1 VSVPFLDVRAQDA
14 EVGTAVRAAVS
25 AVLADQ
31 QFVLGAHV
39 ERFEAAMASYC
50 GVAHAVGVGS
60 GTDALALALS
70 ALGVRP
76 GTRVLTTPFSFFATA
91 STIVR
96 LGAVPV
102 FADVDPRTLNL
113 DPTAAA
119 AALARAAGPVA
130 GIVVVDLFGRLAE
143 MAALQAL
150 ADRHGLWLLEDAA
163 QAIGARADGRRAG
176 AFGRAG
182 CLSFY
187 PTKNLGGIGDGGMLV
202 SADAE
207 IAARVRR
214 DRAHGL
220 IAPYVHE
227 AIGLCSRLDAVQ
239 GAALLAKL
247 PRLDAW
253 NERRRAV
260 AGWYAAHFR
269 ARGLAD
275 TAGAPVGLP
284 EPAGDAHVFH
294 VYSIR
299 ARGRDALVR
308 ALAAAGVGTQV
319 YYRVPLHRQ
328 VPLAACAEIPAGVP
342 EAERAAGEVVALPI
356 YPQLAEEHVVRVVDA
371 IESFYRSGGAD

>member
-1 VSVPFLDVRAQDA
+1 
-14 EVGTAVRAAVS
+14 
-25 AVLADQ
+25 
-31 QFVLGAHV
+31 
-39 ERFEAAMASYC
+39 
-50 GVAHAVGVGS
+50 
-60 GTDALALALS
+60 
-70 ALGVRP
+70 
-76 GTRVLTTPFSFFATA
+76 

-202 SADAE
+202 TADAE

-239 GAALLAKL
+239 GAALLAK
-247 PRLDAW
+247 
-253 NERRRAV
+253 
-260 AGWYAAHFR
+260 
-269 ARGLAD
+269 
-275 TAGAPVGLP
+275 
-284 EPAGDAHVFH
+284 
-294 VYSIR
+294 
-299 ARGRDALVR
+299 
-308 ALAAAGVGTQV
+308 
-319 YYRVPLHRQ
+319 
-328 VPLAACAEIPAGVP
+328 
-342 EAERAAGEVVALPI
+342 
-356 YPQLAEEHVVRVVDA
+356 
-371 IESFYRSGGAD
+371 